1 MGSGESAPYEGK
13 SKPALAPDARR
24 AGEGRSVMKIR
35 SVSASNRKGEFSIVV
50 RSGEEYF
57 FPYSKADPRPGAR
70 DAVERAYVD
79 KEFGN
84 EAFTYVLRSGA
95 EGSVHID
102 HVLEYNEDPQYLADL
117 LTYKLS
123 IEAQKQVE
131 RSELSRRQLAKQLN
145 TSVPQLYRLLDPTNT
160 KKSMKQLFT
169 LLHILDYD
177 VDVVLKK
184 QQPNKALQR
193 TVVSV
198 KHFAKRKSK
207 VLATDARR

>member
-1 MGSGESAPYEGK
+1 
-13 SKPALAPDARR
+13 
-24 AGEGRSVMKIR
+24 MKIR
-35 SVSASNRKGEFSIVV
+35 SVSANNRKSEFLVVV
-50 RSGEEYF
+50 RSGDEYA
-57 FPYSKADPRPGAR
+57 FPYSKADPRPSS
-70 DAVERAYVD
+70 DDPVDQVVVD
-79 KEFGN
+79 KELGS
-84 EAFTYVLRSGA
+84 EAFTYLLRSGE

-131 RSELSRRQLAKQLN
+131 RSALSRRQLAKQLN
-145 TSVPQLYRLLDPTNT
+145 TSVPQLYRLLDPSNT
-160 KKSMKQLFT
+160 KKSMKQLIT

-198 KHFAKRKSK
+198 THFAKSK
-207 VLATDARR
+207 MRATDARR